1 MGGGGSSLAPG
12 HCHSRLR
19 ILLRPWG
26 RDPTLGL
33 LSPAHSRPPSGTES
47 EGVGWGGGMGQ
58 EESLAQV
65 DPLHSSGA
73 ETAHPL
79 CSPFMRVT
87 EQLLA

>member
-47 EGVGWGGGMGQ
+47 EGVGWGGWVSK
-58 EESLAQV
+58 ELVPSTA
-65 DPLHSSGA
+65 SRA

-79 CSPFMRVT
+79 CSPFRRVT